1 MVMQST
7 RWSTAWFLV
16 ASALCCQCAKESVFD
31 PATRSDGGDSDLAQP
46 LELGTPRDAGIN
58 GPRDLAT
65 GGTADLAMLPP
76 VSDMAS
82 TDMAGFIAGSY
93 YQVSSKLTGQLLSLH
108 GSATAAGTTT
118 EQQPAHGGPDQR
130 WTLATTNGGYQII
143 NGGSQSCLDVNG
155 ASTANGATT
164 SIQPCGTAT
173 SQVWTLKDAGSGN
186 FNLVNL
192 NSGSCLDLSGGSS
205 SPGAV
210 ISQYQ
215 CNGGDNQ
222 KWFFTRVP

>member
-7 RWSTAWFLV
+7 RWSAAGFLV
-16 ASALCCQCAKESVFD
+16 ASALCCQCAKESVFA
-31 PATRSDGGDSDLAQP
+31 PATRSDGGESDLSQP
-46 LELGTPRDAGIN
+46 LGRGTPRDAEVDR
-58 GPRDLAT
+58 PRDLA
-65 GGTADLAMLPP
+65 GHAADLALLPP
-76 VSDMAS
+76 TNDMAS
-82 TDMAGFIAGSY
+82 TDLAGFSAGSY
-93 YQVSSKLTGQLLSLH
+93 YQVSSKQTGQLLSLR
-108 GSATAAGTTT
+108 GSGTTNGTTT

-130 WTLATTNGGYQII
+130 WTLAATNGGYQII

-155 ASTANGATT
+155 ASTASGATT
-164 SIQPCGTAT
+164 SIQTCGTAT
-173 SQVWTLKDAGSGN
+173 SQVWTLKDAGSGF

-192 NSGSCLDLSGGSS
+192 NSGSCLDLGGGSS